1 MKAEEVRALS
11 RGELQQKITELKQQ
25 LFNLRFQKGMGQ
37 LENPRKIKQTQ
48 KDIARIHTVLN
59 ATAGNPKNTDQG
71 RI

>member
-1 MKAEEVRALS
+1 MKVDDVRALS
-11 RGELQQKITELKQQ
+11 RDEMQQKITELKQQ
-25 LFNLRFQKGMGQ
+25 LFNLRFQKGIGQ

-59 ATAGNPKNTDQG
+59 AMARKTDQG